1 MKKKFPKKHLPPIEI
16 LLERLDYD
24 PIKGE
29 FYWKIDIP
37 NNRIKKGDLVKGSRK
52 KSHSN
57 IYIYIGINGNQYAAQ
72 RLAWYIYYK
81 EDPYPLD
88 VDHINNNTLDNSIK
102 NLQLLTTV
110 ENNKKKNIEAYL
122 KDMEDMLIDCIQN
135 DKDVYK
141 VVSSSQGDEQTW
153 RGMGISKEDIEKF
166 QKFVDKMKKKVGK
179 DITPKKDNKDK

>member
-110 ENNKKKNIEAYL
+110 ENNKKKKIYQNNCSGLSGIRQTVENKWRVDGSDKGSNIYIGTFETKEAA
-122 KDMEDMLIDCIQN
+122 IQARQIFN
-135 DKDVYK
+135 DKKGHSCYLHYGK
-141 VVSSSQGDEQTW
+141 V
-153 RGMGISKEDIEKF
+153 
-166 QKFVDKMKKKVGK
+166 
-179 DITPKKDNKDK
+179 

>member
-57 IYIYIGINGNQYAAQ
+57 LYIYIGINGNQYAAQ

-81 EDPYPLD
+81 KDPYPLD

-102 NLQLLTTV
+102 NLHLLTTV
-110 ENNKKKNIEAYL
+110 ENKWRVDGSDKGNNIYIGTFETKEAA
-122 KDMEDMLIDCIQN
+122 IQARQIFN
-135 DKDVYK
+135 DKKGHSCYLHYGK
-141 VVSSSQGDEQTW
+141 V
-153 RGMGISKEDIEKF
+153 
-166 QKFVDKMKKKVGK
+166 
-179 DITPKKDNKDK
+179 